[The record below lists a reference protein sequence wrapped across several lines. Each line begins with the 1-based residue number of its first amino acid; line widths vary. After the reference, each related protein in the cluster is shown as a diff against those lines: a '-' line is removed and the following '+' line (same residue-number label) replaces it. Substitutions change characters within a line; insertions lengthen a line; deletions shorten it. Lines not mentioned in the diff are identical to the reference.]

1 MKIKH
6 AYDTAL
12 ADSQQEAAEVGPLQS
27 KVATVAEDCERKI
40 LQIKQAE
47 RDDIN
52 TTKDMNKNLKKEIA
66 NQKLEILDLQA
77 KVDKLGKL
85 FNGARGYHF
94 SKMTLWTWFL
104 VDEMGILNHKYR
116 DEKYARRLLIAG
128 LAKLSIVG
136 DPWI

>member
-1 MKIKH
+1 MVRLRPRESCKVKIKH

-77 KVDKLGKL
+77 KVDKLG
-85 FNGARGYHF
+85 NGAREYHF
-94 SKMTLWTWFL
+94 SKL
-104 VDEMGILNHKYR
+104 
-116 DEKYARRLLIAG
+116 ALLTYFFSG
-128 LAKLSIVG
+128 
-136 DPWI
+136 

>member
-1 MKIKH
+1 MNFVIVRWLRSRESSKVKIKH

-12 ADSQQEAAEVGPLQS
+12 ADSQQVAAEVGPLQS

-77 KVDKLGKL
+77 KVDKLG
-85 FNGARGYHF
+85 GIF
-94 SKMTLWTWFL
+94 SSL
-104 VDEMGILNHKYR
+104 
-116 DEKYARRLLIAG
+116 RLLVATR
-128 LAKLSIVG
+128 KLH
-136 DPWI
+136 